1 MDQMNYYH
9 TREVSDSFETA
20 LTKVKQAL
28 ADRGFGVITEIDL
41 KEKFREKLNVDFREY
56 RILGACNPKMAH
68 QAIEQ
73 EDRIGVL
80 LPCNVLVQERTN
92 GKVEVSAVNPM
103 ETMSAVQNQNLEAIA
118 GEVSLKLKEAIDSL

>member
-9 TREVSDSFETA
+9 TREVSNTFETA

-56 RILGACNPKMAH
+56 RILGACNPKMAYH
-68 QAIEQ
+68 AIEQ
-73 EDRIGVL
+73 EYRIGVL
-80 LPCNVLVQERTN
+80 LPCNILVQERTD

>member
-1 MDQMNYYH
+1 
-9 TREVSDSFETA
+9 
-20 LTKVKQAL
+20 
-28 ADRGFGVITEIDL
+28 
-41 KEKFREKLNVDFREY
+41 
-56 RILGACNPKMAH
+56 MAH

>member
-20 LTKVKQAL
+20 LTKVKKAL

-118 GEVSLKLKEAIDSL
+118 GEVSLKLEEAIDSL